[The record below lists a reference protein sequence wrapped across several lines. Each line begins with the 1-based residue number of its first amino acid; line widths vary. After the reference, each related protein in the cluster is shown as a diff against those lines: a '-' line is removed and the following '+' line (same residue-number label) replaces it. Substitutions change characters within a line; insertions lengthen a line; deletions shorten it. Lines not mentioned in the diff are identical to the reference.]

1 MKKWA
6 KFFIIIVALGLIAGA
21 GWYVYYREYN
31 EKLSSDI
38 AAAAVDEKGLRPYI
52 LGTPIV
58 FARDGNS
65 NDYIQKSN
73 GWGGQEPEHRCMQG
87 STTILNLYVPDSVGA
102 NLRLTVD
109 GFGVYDPADGY
120 QTIDVYAND
129 THLITWR
136 VANDGPFMADI
147 PNTVVTDGTL
157 ILRFEI
163 AKPYTPPVDTR
174 KLGMAVREIVI
185 DRVFGAQTKRKIGIW
200 VKNNIMGGGAKQVY
214 DTETY
219 DDVEMLD

>member
-1 MKKWA
+1 MRKGYRRA
-6 KFFIIIVALGLIAGA
+6 LIALIIIGVAVG
-21 GWYVYYREYN
+21 GWGGYTLLYN
-31 EKLSSDI
+31 KRLENEILSTN
-38 AAAAVDEKGLRPYI
+38 VDTKVFRPYI
-52 LGTPIV
+52 LGTPIT
-58 FARDGNS
+58 FKEGGNS
-65 NDYIQKSN
+65 AEFVKTAD

-185 DRVFGAQTKRKIGIW
+185 DRVFGAQTKRKVGIW

-219 DDVEMLD
+219 DDTEMLD